1 MADRDSNSD
10 RPRRRVSFAAQ
21 EEEEAG
27 EGEPLLR
34 DAERADDEGGCYPSQ
49 NDAEL
54 PATLNPH
61 ANLPIYT
68 TIHR

>member
-1 MADRDSNSD
+1 MSDRDTNSD
-10 RPRRRVSFAAQ
+10 PPRRRVSFAAQ
-21 EEEEAG
+21 EEEEAC

-34 DAERADDEGGCYPSQ
+34 DAERADDGGCYHSQ

-61 ANLPIYT
+61 SNLPIYT